1 MWQVP
6 SLLKTVSTW
15 DHVLSKLQGGADLMT
30 PGLTHWNR
38 EIKAGQVVA
47 VTLQNRVPMAVGV
60 AAFDVGN
67 LSKAVGEK
75 GKAVY
80 IVHCF
85 KDELW
90 TLGKK
95 TQPPATMP
103 STTEELEESTQHLTL
118 ESEEEDVD
126 NNQVETPDEPAPES
140 SKESVPEPSG
150 TAEHSVSGT
159 TDDYTSN
166 NLEIDN
172 AFKSAAIYGLYEI
185 KSTNSGNTIS
195 FPLTSSTFV
204 STHLMSYLPEPYAE
218 YTFKKTSWKKAAT
231 FLKKY
236 MDKEG
241 LIKTKDRSG
250 EPVIQSIN
258 WNHKLITEFQPY
270 PLEQKK
276 VEKTGAK
283 DAGASGPSTPVVQV
297 RDLYKATGK
306 VLRSIVESQRKSY
319 LSCSEVLI

>member
-1 MWQVP
+1 
-6 SLLKTVSTW
+6 
-15 DHVLSKLQGGADLMT
+15 MT

-38 EIKAGQVVA
+38 EIKAGQVVT

-60 AAFDVGN
+60 AVFDVGN

-90 TLGKK
+90 TLGNKS
-95 TQPPATMP
+95 QPPSTMP
-103 STTEELEESTQHLTL
+103 STTEELEESTQQLTL

-126 NNQVETPDEPAPES
+126 NSQVVTLDEPAPES
-140 SKESVPEPSG
+140 SKEP
-150 TAEHSVSGT
+150 SVSGT
-159 TDDYTSN
+159 KGNFTSN
-166 NLEIDN
+166 GIDIDN

-218 YTFKKTSWKKAAT
+218 YTFKKTSWRKAAT

-236 MDKEG
+236 MEKEG

-250 EPVIQSIN
+250 EPVIQAIN
-258 WNHKLITEFQPY
+258 WNHKLIMEFQPY

-283 DAGASGPSTPVVQV
+283 DAGASGPSTPMVQV

-306 VLRSIVESQRKSY
+306 VLRSILESQHKSY
-319 LSCSEVLI
+319 LSS